1 MPTFIDLDTH
11 EAYTWTTP
19 TLDFGRDNTE
29 VRSAFSEIPG
39 LLWEKISRHLFS
51 IDYNAGQDQYSITQQ
66 SNREHIRVS
75 IADTDNL
82 ETSLKWNQTKTL
94 NEKDGIFID
103 VLHGGKFEKFAAFV
117 FFQDPK
123 PQAVRHTYP
132 EEDSDWDILGLVK
145 DSSIQDLKK
154 QHRIMI
160 KVFHPDK
167 YKQNNFSDANQKKAV
182 ETFQRINQAYE
193 KLKAI
198 LKKRAIAANP
208 KITEEE
214 LSKYAVR
221 FGTSNPF
228 IV

>member
-1 MPTFIDLDTH
+1 MPTLIDIDTH
-11 EAYTWTTP
+11 AAYTWTTP

-66 SNREHIRVS
+66 SNREHIRVTLE
-75 IADTDNL
+75 DTDGSNR
-82 ETSLKWNQTKTL
+82 TLKWNQPITL
-94 NEKDGIFID
+94 NDKDGIFID
-103 VLHGGKFEKFAAFV
+103 CSFGGKFEKFAAFV

-123 PQAVRHTYP
+123 PKVVRYTYP
-132 EEDSDWDILGLVK
+132 EEESDWDILGLVK

-154 QHRIMI
+154 QHQIMSR
-160 KVFHPDK
+160 VFHPDK
-167 YKQNNFSDANQKKAV
+167 YKQNNFSDANQKKAT

-221 FGTSNPF
+221 FGTSTPF

>member
-1 MPTFIDLDTH
+1 MPQLTDTY
-11 EAYTWTTP
+11 EQLNGTYATYTWTTP
-19 TLDFGRDNTE
+19 TFGFDSDNPK

-39 LLWEKISRHLFS
+39 LLWKGIGGHLFS
-51 IDYNAGQDQYSITQQ
+51 IEYDARQDWYSITKQ
-66 SNREHIRVS
+66 SNRKDINVS
-75 IADTDNL
+75 VGDEYL
-82 ETSLKWNQTKTL
+82 RWNQRKRL
-94 NEKDGIFID
+94 NNHDKISID
-103 VLHGGKFEKFAAFV
+103 FVRGGKPDNFAV
-117 FFQDPK
+117 LMFFQDPK
-123 PQAVRHTYP
+123 PQAVYHTYP
-132 EEDSDWDILGLVK
+132 EEESDWDILGLVK

-154 QHRIMI
+154 QHQIMSR
-160 KVFHPDK
+160 VFHPDK

-182 ETFQRINQAYE
+182 EIFQRINQAYE
-193 KLKAI
+193 NLKAI